1 MFWNLYCTYVYCTYV
16 ICDCYFSCRPTP
28 PLEAK
33 PRPKSNFFKEPPH
46 APRDSAPNA
55 RDNAPIDL
63 PPLSQL
69 DSSVL
74 NALPELLK
82 HEILQEYASKQAKV
96 KTATPNEAMTPT
108 TDLLDSDRTLGVV
121 ITNESLFLKDL
132 RNYIQ
137 DWILHYIE
145 GPPDEDVV
153 IFNDYLIKLLTGNL
167 DVSSQ
172 ALKAMRR
179 LTTRLELVS
188 WYPVFNL
195 LLENVEQC
203 VREQYNGHLNISPI

>member
-1 MFWNLYCTYVYCTYV
+1 M
-16 ICDCYFSCRPTP
+16 
-28 PLEAK
+28 
-33 PRPKSNFFKEPPH
+33 
-46 APRDSAPNA
+46 
-55 RDNAPIDL
+55 
-63 PPLSQL
+63 L
-69 DSSVL
+69 D
-74 NALPELLK
+74 ALPELLK
-82 HEILQEYASKQAKV
+82 DEILQEYASKQAKV
-96 KTATPNEAMTPT
+96 ETATPNEAMTPT

-195 LLENVEQC
+195 LLENVEQY
-203 VREQYNGHLNISPI
+203 VREQYNGHLNIPPI